1 MKYYNP
7 TDNALQ
13 AKTGVPAFIDP
24 ETDAP
29 VTRGFSPRG
38 KDGNTYSYVVG
49 TTKYMEHYLVGC
61 ERMQFYYTGTGG
73 AATNVKITI
82 ANMDTGDVETMDGNE
97 APGKN
102 VKSNTVALRLDS
114 KYKYA
119 VKIEGSTGDMLIYAL
134 KLWPAA
140 STDIENVTD
149 RADDDNMPAYNTI
162 GQRVDAD
169 AKGIVIRNGKK
180 NIRR

>member
-1 MKYYNP
+1 
-7 TDNALQ
+7 
-13 AKTGVPAFIDP
+13 
-24 ETDAP
+24 
-29 VTRGFSPRG
+29 
-38 KDGNTYSYVVG
+38 
-49 TTKYMEHYLVGC
+49 
-61 ERMQFYYTGTGG
+61 
-73 AATNVKITI
+73 
-82 ANMDTGDVETMDGNE
+82 MDTGDVETMDGNE

-140 STDIENVTD
+140 STGIENVTD
-149 RADDDNMPAYNTI
+149 RADDNNMPAYNTI